1 MLVSCRFY
9 VSSQSTPHLTFAISR
24 PDIGDEVVKRL
35 KGAARFAVVAL
46 AIAAQTTQN
55 VPYLGAISTAL
66 TEFMKIQ
73 DVRRHR
79 GTYRV
84 ER

>member
-1 MLVSCRFY
+1 M
-9 VSSQSTPHLTFAISR
+9 
-24 PDIGDEVVKRL
+24 
-35 KGAARFAVVAL
+35 KGAAKAAILAL
-46 AIAAQTTQN
+46 GIAAQATQN

-84 ER
+84 EG